1 MPKANA
7 TTDARKRRR
16 QMTLLWIVVAVALVT
31 GLIYK
36 EQIALLYI
44 LATVSVTVLLV
55 VVALADLGGVR
66 QATQPAPFD
75 DSAALADGTTA
86 AAAATTTAARARRRG

>member
-1 MPKANA
+1 MAKANA
-7 TTDARKRRR
+7 ATAARQRRR
-16 QMTLLWIVVAVALVT
+16 MMTLLWIAVVAALVT

-55 VVALADLGGVR
+55 VVAMADLGDAR
-66 QATQPAPFD
+66 QAAQPAPFD

-86 AAAATTTAARARRRG
+86 AATAARARRR

>member
-1 MPKANA
+1 MAKANA
-7 TTDARKRRR
+7 AADARRRR
-16 QMTLLWIVVAVALVT
+16 RMMTLLWIVGVAALVT

-55 VVALADLGGVR
+55 VVAMADLDGAR
-66 QATQPAPFD
+66 RAASPAPFD
-75 DSAALADGTTA
+75 DAAALADGTTA
-86 AAAATTTAARARRRG
+86 AAPDPARARRR